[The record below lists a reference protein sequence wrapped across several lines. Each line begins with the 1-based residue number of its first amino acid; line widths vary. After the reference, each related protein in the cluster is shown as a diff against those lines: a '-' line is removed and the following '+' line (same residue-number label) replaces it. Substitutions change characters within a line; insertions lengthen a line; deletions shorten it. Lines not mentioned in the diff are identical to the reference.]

1 MGNIQWNSG
10 QGTASVTVSK
20 GSGVNNSLKIQY
32 QIVSSGGSISDSA
45 YQEIANG
52 GTISS
57 LTHGSVVYARL
68 WDGNNAGSPASLNIQ
83 DNNPPSATIKLA
95 STATTGQSITATITQ
110 TDSESGVA
118 SGKYIFNT
126 TSGNIGINESS
137 YTGTIS
143 GTSVTVSASTAG
155 TYYLHVLTI
164 DRAGNKKETI
174 SGAVTVK
181 APEVSAE
188 DIAYNPSQYYGK
200 YVNYIPKNN
209 ADVKW
214 RIFYAGTNPN
224 VTSDTTSRIYL
235 IADDYISSQYAPNGK
250 KGTTITEVDGSEY
263 MLYFSNLI
271 NDYWESSD
279 ITNNSLVRLWLS
291 CLDSLGVYGWYNNML
306 AVAYMLD
313 TSDKVWGQY
322 KDAEGK
328 AEYAIGGPTLDL
340 FCASYN
346 QKYTNKQIQYRID
359 IIGEGYEVKWS
370 TDESYSSGID
380 KLETG
385 NDLYVISS
393 TNKATGMW
401 LASPSN
407 MYTIYDY
414 VNDYL
419 MIVRHD
425 GLLSN
430 DHYDYATDGFRPV
443 ICLKSGVQLEKQAN
457 GTYNIK

>member
-1 MGNIQWNSG
+1 MPDTPTYNFYIKKTTESDYPQEPTGTSENASYTFEGLEQGESYDIKVEVADKAGNTGTGILPGITTDTIPDPGDGKTGSIVWGNIQWNSG

-328 AEYAIGGPTLDL
+328 AEYAIGGANTGFIL
-340 FCASYN
+340 
-346 QKYTNKQIQYRID
+346 RI
-359 IIGEGYEVKWS
+359 I
-370 TDESYSSGID
+370 
-380 KLETG
+380 
-385 NDLYVISS
+385 
-393 TNKATGMW
+393 
-401 LASPSN
+401 
-407 MYTIYDY
+407 
-414 VNDYL
+414 
-419 MIVRHD
+419 
-425 GLLSN
+425 
-430 DHYDYATDGFRPV
+430 
-443 ICLKSGVQLEKQAN
+443 
-457 GTYNIK
+457 